1 MSVHTFQGFVKV
13 EGHKLWL
20 DIGKILSIIHSIVKL
35 VLEPIEVTDS
45 PFDFVPKTF
54 SLLIVLVLFKL
65 LCDVHP
71 LNIKF
76 KRTQLITSVKNIYK
90 GAALFRNA
98 VMIWFF

>member
-1 MSVHTFQGFVKV
+1 MNVHTFQGFVKV

-20 DIGKILSIIHSIVKL
+20 DICEILSVIHSIVKL
-35 VLEPIEVTDS
+35 VLEPIKVTDS

-54 SLLIVLVLFKL
+54 SLLIVLVLFKF

-76 KRTQLITSVKNIYK
+76 EWTQLIISEKNI
-90 GAALFRNA
+90 N
-98 VMIWFF
+98 